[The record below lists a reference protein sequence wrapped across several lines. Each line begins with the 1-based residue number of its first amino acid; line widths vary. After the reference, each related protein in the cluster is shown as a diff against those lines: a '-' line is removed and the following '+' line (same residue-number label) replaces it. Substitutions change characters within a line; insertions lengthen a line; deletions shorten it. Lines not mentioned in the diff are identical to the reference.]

1 MAVVDRSEIGSG
13 SLNLVSKLQQAC
25 LDTECSQTA
34 DDPVAPNPKAE
45 TRYFHGLDIT
55 SYPHL
60 IFVLSCSSFP
70 F

>member
-1 MAVVDRSEIGSG
+1 MAVVERSETGSG
-13 SLNLVSKLQQAC
+13 SLSLVSKRQQAC

-34 DDPVAPNPKAE
+34 DDSVSPNPKAE
-45 TRYFHGLDIT
+45 MRYVHGLDIT

-60 IFVLSCSSFP
+60 VFVLSCFSVP